1 MILRMKKIVRQN
13 NVANKIEQ
21 LTEFLHVKQIDSKH
35 KILEFFIPQKFGL
48 EKISDD
54 HKIFKEIIDEMP
66 IMEAHIWND
75 EFSIKYNRWVYIKLI
90 DTKVQIY
97 RDSKIRKL
105 GLV

>member
-1 MILRMKKIVRQN
+1 MIDWYVEVTESAPSSFNNNDYLISVIDIVSPFMEYFCKRLY
-13 NVANKIEQ
+13 E
-21 LTEFLHVKQIDSKH
+21 TENWK
-35 KILEFFIPQKFGL
+35 LE
-48 EKISDD
+48 DVN
-54 HKIFKEIIDEMP
+54 KIFKEIIDEMP